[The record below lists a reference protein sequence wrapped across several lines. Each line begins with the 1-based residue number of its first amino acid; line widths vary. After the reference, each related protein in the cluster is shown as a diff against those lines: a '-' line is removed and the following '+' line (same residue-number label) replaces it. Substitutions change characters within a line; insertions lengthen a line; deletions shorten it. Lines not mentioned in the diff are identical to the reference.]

1 MDVNNY
7 IKQFGDFS
15 SKDFRTWSANIKLIK
30 YLLNSNLETVDN
42 DIKECVQKVA
52 DKLHHTPEVCKKNYL
67 FTELIEYYKKDNTKF
82 KKYFS
87 NNINKK
93 FTLFLKNNY

>member
-1 MDVNNY
+1 ME
-7 IKQFGDFS
+7 K
-15 SKDFRTWSANIKLIK
+15 NII
-30 YLLNSNLETVDN
+30 TQ
-42 DIKECVQKVA
+42 I
-52 DKLHHTPEVCKKNYL
+52 YL
-67 FTELIEYYKKDNTKF
+67 FTELIEYYKKDNNKF